1 MSRIGKLPVQIP
13 AGVTVTVSDDNLVTV
28 KGPKGELSQQI
39 NKDLV
44 IKQEDGVIHV
54 INEKDASDRQA
65 NANHGLY
72 RVLINNMVKGV
83 TEGYSKT
90 LTIVGTGYRA
100 AMTGKT
106 LNLTMGYSHPVD
118 INPPAG
124 ISFEVPAPTT
134 IVIKGIDKAAV
145 GQVAAVVREVRPPEP
160 YLGKGIRY
168 EDEKVRRK
176 AGKAA
181 K

>member
-44 IKQEDGVIHV
+44 IKQEDGAIHV

-134 IVIKGIDKAAV
+134 IVVKGIDKAAV

>member
-1 MSRIGKLPVQIP
+1 MSRIGKLPVAIP

-28 KGPKGELSQQI
+28 KGPKGTLTQQI
-39 NKDLV
+39 TGDLKV
-44 IKQEDGVIHV
+44 TVEEGAVVVTRARDDKESRA
-54 INEKDASDRQA
+54 K
-65 NANHGLY
+65 HGLY

-90 LTIVGTGYRA
+90 LTIIGTGYRA
-100 AMTGKT
+100 ALSGKK
-106 LNLTMGYSHPVD
+106 LALTMGYSHPVELD
-118 INPPAG
+118 PPAG
-124 ISFEVPAPTT
+124 ISFEVPNPNS
-134 IVIKGIDKAAV
+134 IVVKGIDKAEV
-145 GQVAAVVREVRPPEP
+145 GQVAAIVREVRPPEP

-168 EDEKVRRK
+168 ENENVRRK